1 MASRADPKMLVDD
14 RSIDHA
20 DIDTVSSPGFTV
32 ALARQLVADDR
43 DRVLKQTCKLDQLV
57 RQLSAGE
64 VSHLRGNKRALRFFA
79 LRVAQQRAAAPIRQ
93 KTESQS
99 FTL

>member
-1 MASRADPKMLVDD
+1 MSENECTCVRTTLESDTMASRADPKMFVDD

-64 VSHLRGNKRALRFFA
+64 VSHLRGTWGPLC
-79 LRVAQQRAAAPIRQ
+79 PP
-93 KTESQS
+93 
-99 FTL
+99 